1 MNEKN
6 GKKPL
11 LGIIGGLGPMA
22 SAYFLETVTAHTR
35 ADCDQ
40 EHINI
45 ILSSRAETPDR
56 TAFILG
62 KSDKS
67 PLPYMIEDAKRLEAY
82 GADFLLMPCNTA
94 HYFIDEIRNSV
105 TIPVPS
111 IIEETCEVLRK
122 AGVKKAGI
130 MATEGTISAKAYQT
144 KLEERGIGYEI
155 PDEKHQQY
163 LNELI
168 YDCVKSGK
176 EPDFAKYYAV
186 RDYLKNLGCERMIL
200 GCTELSVVHKNAPD
214 KDLFIDSL
222 EVLAAKAIKLCSSE
236 TVGFPDEFDLI

>member
-1 MNEKN
+1 MGSKE

-22 SAYFLETVTAHTR
+22 SAYFLETVTAHTK

-62 KSDKS
+62 KSSDS
-67 PLPYMIEDAKRLEAY
+67 PLPYMIEDAKRLESY
-82 GADFLLMPCNTA
+82 GADYLLMPCNTA

-105 TIPVPS
+105 SIPVPS
-111 IIEETCEVLRK
+111 IIEETCDVLK
-122 AGVKKAGI
+122 KSGVSKVGI

-144 KLEERGIGYEI
+144 KLEERGISYEI
-155 PDEKHQQY
+155 PDCANQKY

-176 EPDFAKYYAV
+176 DPDYEKFYAV
-186 RDYLKNLGCERMIL
+186 REYFRSLGCERMIL
-200 GCTELSVVHKNAPD
+200 GCTELSVIYKTAPD

-222 EVLAAKAIKLCSSE
+222 EVLAAKAIKLCSSD
-236 TVGFPDEFDLI
+236 TVGFPDEFDVI